1 MKPIGGYF
9 ELECGKTP
17 LYYPDGI
24 YLNTCRNGIIYLIRA
39 LGIKRLHVPYFTCHV
54 VTDTIQKEKCKVI
67 KYFLDENL
75 MPTTDFTVDEFVIYN
90 NYFGVSGAK
99 VNELSSIY
107 PNLIIDNAQAF
118 YSKPNC
124 RATIYSPR
132 KFFGLPDGG
141 ILRGEDIPII
151 EIEQGT
157 SIDTMSHLLKRIE
170 FGAQEGYADFVS
182 NDGKLNDYSL
192 KKMSKLTLSLM
203 GNINY
208 KLSKK
213 KRLDNFKFLSDNL
226 ETAFPISMSS
236 DDVPLVFPYL
246 VKNGKELR
254 NKLIRSNIYC
264 AMYWPN
270 VFDETPADSIENT
283 LTNNIVSIPIDQ
295 RYNIEDMKLIVNLI
309 KS

>member
-9 ELECGKTP
+9 ELECGNTP

-39 LGIKRLHVPYFTCHV
+39 LGIKRLHVPYFTCQV

-141 ILRGEDIPII
+141 ILRGEDIPVI

-157 SIDTMSHLLKRIE
+157 SIDTMSHLLKRKE
-170 FGAQEGYADFVS
+170 F
-182 NDGKLNDYSL
+182 
-192 KKMSKLTLSLM
+192 
-203 GNINY
+203 
-208 KLSKK
+208 
-213 KRLDNFKFLSDNL
+213 
-226 ETAFPISMSS
+226 
-236 DDVPLVFPYL
+236 
-246 VKNGKELR
+246 
-254 NKLIRSNIYC
+254 
-264 AMYWPN
+264 
-270 VFDETPADSIENT
+270 
-283 LTNNIVSIPIDQ
+283 
-295 RYNIEDMKLIVNLI
+295 
-309 KS
+309 